1 MSDVA
6 EVAIVG
12 AGPYG
17 LSLAAQLRAA
27 GVAYRHFGLP
37 MWPWRSAM
45 PHGMFLR
52 SRGSALD
59 LSGPRGTHTLEA
71 FCAQTG
77 RPYRTSGLPVA
88 LDTFIG
94 YGRWF
99 QSGLGLEVEEVLVTG
114 LVRDNSGFGLTL
126 ATGERLS
133 VRKVVVAVG
142 VEHFAH
148 MPFPLAA
155 LPASVCT
162 HSSAHNDLAVFSG
175 REVIVVGAG
184 QSALESAALLHEQ
197 GASVQVLARTQ
208 ALAWGGQ
215 PLPPDRPLL
224 RRLIEP
230 EAGLGSGWNT
240 WLYSNCPGLFRH
252 LPRATRVERARKAL
266 GPVGAWWLRERV
278 EGRFPVLTG
287 HHVTWARSRGGR
299 VQLGVAPAGGARRE
313 LAADH
318 VIAAT
323 GYHTDLARLQFLG
336 SGLRSA
342 LRTLAGSPVVGRDY
356 QSSVAGLYF
365 IGPAVAPTFGP
376 AMRLVFGTR
385 HAAPVVARQLAGTL
399 DGRSK
404 TAVAAGR

>member
-1 MSDVA
+1 MSDVV

-17 LSLAAQLRAA
+17 LSLAAQLRVA

-45 PHGMFLR
+45 PQGMFLR

-59 LSGPRGTHTLEA
+59 LSDPQGTHTLEA

-77 RPYRTSGLPVA
+77 RPYRGSGLPVA
-88 LDTFIG
+88 LDSFIG

-114 LVRDNSGFGLTL
+114 LVRDNNGFGLTL

-133 VRKVVVAVG
+133 ARKVVVAVG
-142 VEHFAH
+142 IEHFAYI
-148 MPFPLAA
+148 PPPLAA

-266 GPVGAWWLRERV
+266 GPAGAWWLRERV
-278 EGRFPVLTG
+278 EGQFPVLTG
-287 HHVTWARSRGGR
+287 HHVTRARPRGAR
-299 VQLGVAPAGGARRE
+299 VQLGVAAAGGARSE
-313 LAADH
+313 MAADH

-323 GYHTDLARLQFLG
+323 GYRTDLARLQFLG
-336 SGLRSA
+336 GGLRSA

-385 HAAPVVARQLAGTL
+385 HAAPTVARQLAGRL
-399 DGRSK
+399 DGRSQ